1 MKQKQLFVILVL
13 LAAVFLAYGNSLK
26 GQFIWDDK
34 PLIAENPLLKDP
46 NLWGKAFTV
55 ELYEGSR
62 ANYYRPLLT
71 ITFIL
76 NSLFLG
82 SVPAGY
88 HLVNILLHF
97 LVGYLLCLLL
107 EKITGSLSV
116 SLVASLVF
124 LIHPIHAQAVTY
136 ISGRADPLAAIFLL
150 LSVFFYINAEM
161 GRGKYGI
168 SLLCFMCA
176 LLAKETSVMLPVVLL
191 GLDLLQ
197 GAQKK
202 IKIKKELPFFLI
214 AGLYCVLR
222 LGQLNFSQGNP
233 FLAKKGFALLQ
244 IGFFERFILFL
255 KTLAIYIGSFFVPVH
270 LHMERIISDEK
281 IYHSY
286 WAGIIFCCLLMGFV
300 IRGMLKCDIRIR
312 RAALFF
318 LFWFFVWLLPQSAFV
333 FPKIMAEH
341 FLYLPSMSLCF
352 MLAFW
357 INIIERS
364 LIKKLLL
371 GTVLFYFAFLTWQQ
385 NKGWLDE
392 MCFFK
397 RTVYYAP
404 TSIRARDSLAALY
417 LQEGRYSDAEL
428 EYMKILDSR
437 DKFAGQQGAQVV
449 EAAAL
454 YNLGILYEKTGRPIE
469 ALAAYNS
476 AVAINPKMEKAYN
489 NVGLVY
495 QQQGEVKRAEEF
507 FKKAIELDGLFYQ
520 AMNNLAQLYAQEN
533 RLDEAI
539 RLWNAALIVYPGYET
554 AKKNIIIANKLINK
568 D

>member
-1 MKQKQLFVILVL
+1 MVRKKYLIFSAL
-13 LAAVFLAYGNSLK
+13 LLAVFLAYGNSIK

-34 PLIAENPLLKDP
+34 PLISENPLLRDP
-46 NLWGKAFTV
+46 IFWGKAFTA

-71 ITFIL
+71 ISFIV
-76 NSLFLG
+76 NSLILG
-82 SVPAGY
+82 LGPSGY
-88 HLVNILLHF
+88 HLINILLHF
-97 LVGYLLCLLL
+97 FVGYLLYLLL

-116 SLVASLVF
+116 SFVASLIF

-150 LSVFFYINAEM
+150 LSVFFYIDAEM

-202 IKIKKELPFFLI
+202 IKIKKELPFLLI

-222 LGQLNFSQGNP
+222 FGLLNFSQGNP
-233 FLAKKGFALLQ
+233 FFAKKGFALLQ
-244 IGFFERFILFL
+244 VGFIERFILFL

-270 LHMERIISDEK
+270 LHMERIVADEK
-281 IYHSY
+281 IYSFY
-286 WAGIIFCCLLMGFV
+286 WAGIIFCCLIIGLV
-300 IRGMLKCDIRIR
+300 IRGMRKSDVRIR

-341 FLYLPSMSLCF
+341 FLYLSSMALCF
-352 MLAFW
+352 MLAYW
-357 INIIERS
+357 INILERS
-364 LIKKLLL
+364 FIKKLFLGIVLL
-371 GTVLFYFAFLTWQQ
+371 YFTFLTWQQ
-385 NKGWLDE
+385 NKDWLDE
-392 MCFFK
+392 MRFFK

-417 LQEGRYSDAEL
+417 LQEGRYADAEL
-428 EYMKILDSR
+428 EYMKILASR

-469 ALAAYNS
+469 ALSAYNS

-489 NVGLVY
+489 NAGLVY
-495 QQQGEVKRAEEF
+495 QQQGGVKRAEEF
-507 FKKAIELDGLFYQ
+507 FKKAIELDELFYQ
-520 AMNNLAQLYAQEN
+520 AMNNLAQLYAQEG

-554 AKKNIIIANKLINK
+554 AKKNIAIAEELINK